1 MRTRSSRWL
10 TRSFFFF
17 LAFSFPSHSLCTTE
31 FITARESYDWLCD
44 ALEVYKPRQS
54 EYGRLNIQGTVM
66 SKRKIKKLVED
77 NYVNGWDDPRLY
89 TLIAL
94 RRRGIPP
101 GAIISF
107 IQSLGVSTSS
117 SNIQLVKFESA
128 VRSYLESSAPRLNF
142 VLHPIKC
149 TISNVADDYRV
160 LAEKPLHPKDP
171 KMGSY
176 EIAFTKTFYIDEDD
190 FRMEDS
196 KDYFRMAPGKM
207 VGLLGAPFPVT
218 CEEVKVDGEGKVVEL
233 IVRLENEQPKKPKAY
248 IRECFSHFFFLSLST
263 SFQAFERKL
272 FIALIAGERCDA
284 SSPNRS

>member
-1 MRTRSSRWL
+1 M
-10 TRSFFFF
+10 
-17 LAFSFPSHSLCTTE
+17 
-31 FITARESYDWLCD
+31 
-44 ALEVYKPRQS
+44 YKPKQS

-66 SKRKIKKLVED
+66 SKRKIKKLVD
-77 NYVNGWDDPRLY
+77 DHYVNGWDDPRLY

-107 IQSLGVSTSS
+107 IQSLGVSTQS

-149 TISNVADDYRV
+149 TIVNVADDYRV
-160 LAEKPLHPKDP
+160 MSSKPLHPKDP
-171 KMGSY
+171 SMGTY
-176 EIAFTKTFYIDEDD
+176 EIAFTNTFYIDEDD

-196 KDYFRMAPGKM
+196 KDYFRMAPGKT

-233 IVRLENEQPKKPKAY
+233 LVRLEDGDKGKKKPKAY
-248 IRECFSHFFFLSLST
+248 IRQSSLSFAVHPFPGPRQLLT
-263 SFQAFERKL
+263 SVL
-272 FIALIAGERCDA
+272 F
-284 SSPNRS
+284 SSRSNRMGSSRPHHPLPDHYRRDPDLQPPLQL

>member
-1 MRTRSSRWL
+1 
-10 TRSFFFF
+10 
-17 LAFSFPSHSLCTTE
+17 
-31 FITARESYDWLCD
+31 
-44 ALEVYKPRQS
+44 
-54 EYGRLNIQGTVM
+54 M